1 MSLLRRVI
9 RRLRRL
15 GALAGLLAATG
26 LQAASPSPPATDP
39 ALEAR
44 VQALSAELRCLVCQ
58 NQSLA
63 DSHAELAMDLKNQVR
78 EQLRAG
84 RSEAEVVDY
93 LTDRYGDFVRYRP
106 AFKPMTLLL
115 WAGPVLLLL
124 GGGLLLHRSLRRS
137 AWPAADSAV
146 DAAPDDD
153 EERAD
158 MRALLQGR
166 TGP

>member
-1 MSLLRRVI
+1 MTMTLPRRMP
-9 RRLRRL
+9 RPLRRL
-15 GALAGLLAATG
+15 GALAGLLAAAG
-26 LQAASPSPPATDP
+26 LQAAAPAPPAADP
-39 ALEAR
+39 VLEAR

-93 LTDRYGDFVRYRP
+93 LSDRYGDFVRYRP

-115 WAGPVLLLL
+115 WTGPLLLLL
-124 GGGLLLHRSLRRS
+124 GGGLALHRSLRRS
-137 AWPAADSAV
+137 AWTTHAVPAGH
-146 DAAPDDD
+146 DA
-153 EERAD
+153 ETLGH
-158 MRALLQGR
+158 MRALLQDR
-166 TGP
+166 ADP

>member
-1 MSLLRRVI
+1 MPSRSRILPP
-9 RRLRRL
+9 LRRL
-15 GALAGLLAATG
+15 GATACLLAATG
-26 LQAASPSPPATDP
+26 LQAAPAEPATPPVADP

-63 DSHAELAMDLKNQVR
+63 DSHAELALDLKNQVR

-84 RSEAEVVDY
+84 RSDAEVVDY

-115 WAGPVLLLL
+115 WAGPGLLLL
-124 GGGLLLHRSLRRS
+124 GGGLLLYRSLRRS
-137 AWPAADSAV
+137 AWPADSAATSD
-146 DAAPDDD
+146 DAEA
-153 EERAD
+153 RAD
-158 MRALLQGR
+158 MRVLLQGPAD
-166 TGP
+166 T